1 VDTRITGVRPVE
13 PSRTPVPPPREPARE
28 QVARPDPDL
37 CLAALTVALVACVGA
52 ALIAATQH
60 VTLWPAFLLLALF
73 VLAEMAEA
81 CRGR

>member
-1 VDTRITGVRPVE
+1 VDTRITGARPAGS
-13 PSRTPVPPPREPARE
+13 PRTPTPPLPD
-28 QVARPDPDL
+28 RPDPEARL
-37 CLAALTVALVACVGA
+37 VALLAALVACVGA
-52 ALIAATQH
+52 ALIAAVQH